1 MTEVYVKVE
10 PDSDE
15 FRIEQGS
22 IPRVYLEQP
31 AENGKANAEL
41 VRRLHRI
48 IGEKPGIL
56 SGHKS
61 RRKKLSL
68 KMSEKDFRNKLRDE

>member
-41 VRRLHRI
+41 VRRLKDI
-48 IGEKPGIL
+48 TGEKPGIL

-68 KMSEKDFRNKLRDE
+68 KMSEKEFRNKIAGE